1 MNTFSEKLKALVAA
15 LVFSIVSFHSI
26 HSQLVINELLIRQSN
41 VYLSY
46 YGNFDPMIEILNTGG
61 SNLNIG
67 TFYLSDDP
75 LNLQKWQFPNMP
87 FAGNGRG
94 LVYLSGRNMTVPQW
108 HTNFKLNQTE
118 TLYLSNS
125 LGVVDSILPFTHHLN
140 VSYSRFP
147 DASNTFQFTTS
158 TMGWPN
164 VSGVTAIPNPPLN
177 ITPMGVVPPGTTINF
192 ANIDQSTRFTS
203 DGYEV
208 TQTSPILVGGIT
220 LPDPYS
226 FDNRFSAV
234 PANPGLQF
242 PLFDYSESRANNRG
256 YAPPFGLVHK
266 INVVRVKPFTSNNLP
281 TEERVYTYF
290 PETPVYNL
298 PIISIVTDNEGFF
311 EDEEGIYVW
320 GDTTDI
326 GNYNQTGADFERI
339 CTLQFFDVNGSF
351 IKEKK
356 MGGRIHGNGSRHS
369 PQKSLRF
376 YNRSSIDNADF
387 ILPNGVK
394 TDVILLR
401 SGGHR
406 PDCIG
411 RDYLG
416 CKLVEEMEM
425 DHADP
430 YLHAVYINGEFWGLY
445 DLRARIDADFIGER
459 YDLEEDFVGMIDQSY
474 ELSEG
479 YLMNPNEYEQLTE
492 FAVDNP
498 MTADNFNYL
507 AERIDVPLFTDM
519 FCTQVYI
526 GNHDFPINNVGA
538 WKFNTWGAS
547 SKWKHYI
554 FDLDGTF
561 GGSCDSED
569 ENDETLDYYL
579 NTNTLSMVRST
590 RLLRNFLENSE
601 YENYFIN
608 HMADLLNSQF
618 KPGVAGPKFNT
629 YRNRISNIKPYHLDR
644 YRYPSNLPTLAERIV
659 TDPDITAWED
669 HLNGYDNY
677 FQVRPRYVRDEF
689 LDIFNLNDSI
699 KFVVN
704 VNDEVMGK
712 VQLNSLYI
720 SNLLIGANTLNVYP
734 WTGIYFSNVPVELTA
749 ASKYGFK
756 FDSWS
761 MSTSTSPVLSYSSAT
776 DNNITANFSA
786 DPNFLAPV
794 VNEVMTSNSNVL
806 QDDFGQHEDWIE
818 IYNPNPYPITLEGYY
833 LTDDLAIPNKFMVS
847 SKSES
852 IVPANG
858 YRIFYASNVRQ
869 RGADHTNF
877 KISAG
882 ETVTLSAPNGTV
894 LSSVT
899 VPSWLVPNT
908 SYGCSPNGSN
918 TAWGMFSSSTPGAE
932 NPSGVADL
940 EEDTR
945 NLFKIYPN
953 PTDEGMISFTAVGDY
968 TVYDVQGRM
977 LGVYYNVKKLNIEG
991 LQSGVYLV
999 VNEFGRSERLVKL

>member
-1 MNTFSEKLKALVAA
+1 MKTFSEKLKALAAA

-26 HSQLVINELLIRQSN
+26 HSQLVINELLIRQNN

-46 YGNFDPMIEILNTGG
+46 FGNFDPMIEILNTSG

-87 FAGNGRG
+87 FVGNGRG
-94 LVYLSGRNMTVPQW
+94 LVYLSGRNMSVAQW
-108 HTNFKLNQTE
+108 HTNFKLNETE
-118 TLYLSNS
+118 TLYLSTAA
-125 LGVVDSILPFTHHLN
+125 GVVDSILPFTRHLN
-140 VSYSRFP
+140 VSLSRYP
-147 DASNTFQFTTS
+147 DGANSFQYTAP

-164 VSGVTAIPNPPLN
+164 VSGVTSIPLPPLN
-177 ITPMGVVPPGTTINF
+177 LTPMGVLAPGSNVQF
-192 ANIDQSTRFTS
+192 AQVSAEMRYTS

-208 TQTSPILVGGIT
+208 NASSPLLGSSIV
-220 LPDPYS
+220 LPDPNS
-226 FDNRFSAV
+226 FVNRFSAV
-234 PANPGLQF
+234 PSNPGLQF
-242 PLFDYSESRANNRG
+242 PLFDYTESRANNRG
-256 YAPPFGLVHK
+256 YAPPFGSVNK
-266 INVVRVKPFTSNNLP
+266 INVIRVKPFISNNLP
-281 TEERVYTYF
+281 TEEKVYTYF
-290 PETPVYNL
+290 PETPSYNL
-298 PIISIVTDNEGFF
+298 PILSIVTDNASFF
-311 EDEEGIYVW
+311 EYENGIYVW
-320 GDTTDI
+320 GDTTDM
-326 GNYNQTGADFERI
+326 GNYNQTGIDFERT
-339 CTLQFFDVNGSF
+339 CTLQFFDVNGTF

-376 YNRSSIDNADF
+376 YNRSGLDNTDF
-387 ILPNGVK
+387 FLPNGVK

-416 CKLVEEMEM
+416 CKLVDEMEM

-445 DLRARIDADFIGER
+445 DLRARIDADFVGER
-459 YDLEEDFVGMIDQSY
+459 YDIEKDFVGMIDDTYQV
-474 ELSEG
+474 SEG
-479 YLMNPNEYEQLTE
+479 YVMNPNEYEQLTQ
-492 FAVDNP
+492 FAVNNT
-498 MTADNFNYL
+498 MNTDNFNYL
-507 AERIDVPLFTDM
+507 SERIDVPLFTDM
-519 FCTQVYI
+519 FCSEVYI
-526 GNHDFPINNVGA
+526 GNHDFPTNNVGA

-547 SKWKHYI
+547 SKWRHYI

-561 GGSCDSED
+561 GGSCDSEQED
-569 ENDETLDYYL
+569 DETLDYYL
-579 NTNTLSMVRST
+579 HTNTLSMVTAT
-590 RLLRNFLENSE
+590 RLLRNFLENSD

-608 HMADLLNSQF
+608 HMADLLNTQF
-618 KPGVAGPKFNT
+618 RPGVVLPKFNT
-629 YRNRISNIKPYHLDR
+629 YRNRISNIQPHHLNR
-644 YRYPSNLPTLAERIV
+644 YRYPSNIPTLAERIV
-659 TDPDITAWED
+659 ADPDITAWEN
-669 HLNGYDNY
+669 HLDGYNNY

-689 LDIFNLNDSI
+689 LNEFNISDSV

-704 VNDEVMGK
+704 VNDESMGK

-720 SNLLIGANTLNVYP
+720 SNLLVGANTLNVYP

-756 FDSWS
+756 FDGWS
-761 MSTSTSPVLSYSSAT
+761 MSASTSPTLSFSSAT
-776 DNNITANFSA
+776 DKNITANFSI

-794 VNEVMTSNSNVL
+794 VNEVMASNTNVL

-833 LTDDLAIPNKFMVS
+833 LTDDAALPNKFVIS
-847 SKSES
+847 SRTES

-858 YRIFYASNVRQ
+858 YRIFFASNVTQ
-869 RGADHTNF
+869 RGGDHTNF
-877 KISAG
+877 KISVG
-882 ETVTLSAPNGTV
+882 ETVALRAPNGTL
-894 LSSVT
+894 LSSVS
-899 VPSWLVPNT
+899 VPGWLVPNS

-918 TAWGMFSSSTPGAE
+918 SSWGMFSSSTPGAE
-932 NPSGVADL
+932 NTAGVADI
-940 EEDTR
+940 EEDASHM
-945 NLFKIYPN
+945 FKLYPN

-968 TVYDVQGRM
+968 TVYDVQGRV
-977 LGVYYNVKKLNIEG
+977 LGVFYNVKRLNIEDYDA
-991 LQSGVYLV
+991 GVYLV

>member
-1 MNTFSEKLKALVAA
+1 MPNFNNRLKVFLAAIIFASFSVVNVQA
-15 LVFSIVSFHSI
+15 
-26 HSQLVINELLIRQSN
+26 QLRINELLIRQSN
-41 VYLSY
+41 VYLSC

-61 SNLNIG
+61 ANINIG

-75 LNLQKWQFPNMP
+75 LNLQKWQFPNIP
-87 FAGNGRG
+87 FSGNGRG
-94 LVYLSGRNMTVPQW
+94 LVYLSGRNMIVPQW

-118 TLYLSNS
+118 TLYLSNATE
-125 LGVVDSILPFTHHLN
+125 VIDSILPFSHYLD
-140 VSYSRFP
+140 VSYSRVP
-147 DASNTFQFTTS
+147 DASNNFQYTPP

-164 VSGVTAIPNPPLN
+164 VAGVSSIPTAPLN
-177 ITPMGVVPPGTTINF
+177 LTPMGVLAPGSSVQF
-192 ANIDQSTRFTS
+192 AQVNSGTRYTS

-208 TQTSPILVGGIT
+208 TETDPLLTSTVV
-220 LPDPYS
+220 LPNPQS
-226 FDNRFSAV
+226 FPNRFSEV
-234 PANPGLQF
+234 EANPGMQF
-242 PLFDYSESRANNRG
+242 PLFDYTESRANNRG

-266 INVVRVKPFTSNNLP
+266 INVLRVKPFAPNNLP

-290 PETPVYNL
+290 PETPFYNL

-311 EDEEGIYVW
+311 EDENGIYVW

-326 GNYNQTGADFERI
+326 GNYNQTGAEFERI
-339 CTLQFFDVNGSF
+339 CTLQFFDVNGTF

-369 PQKSLRF
+369 PHKSLRF
-376 YNRSSIDNADF
+376 YNRAGLDNADF
-387 ILPNGVK
+387 FLPNGVK

-416 CKLVEEMEM
+416 CKIVDEMEM

-445 DLRARIDADFIGER
+445 DLRARIDADFVGER
-459 YDLEEDFVGMIDQSY
+459 YDIDGDYVGMIDDTYQV
-474 ELSEG
+474 SEG
-479 YLMNPNEYEQLTE
+479 FVMNPNEYEELTQ
-492 FAVDNP
+492 FAVSNT
-498 MTADNFNYL
+498 MNTDNFNYL
-507 AERIDVPLFTDM
+507 AERIDIPLFTDM
-519 FCTQVYI
+519 FCSEVYI
-526 GNHDFPINNVGA
+526 GNHDFPTNNVGA

-547 SKWKHYI
+547 SKWRHYI

-561 GGSCDSED
+561 GGSCDSEQED
-569 ENDETLDYYL
+569 DATLEYYL
-579 NTNTLSMVRST
+579 HTNTLSMVTAT

-618 KPGVAGPKFNT
+618 KPNVIMSKFNQ
-629 YRNRISNIKPYHLDR
+629 YRNSILNIQLSHLNR
-644 YRYPSNLPTLAERIV
+644 YRYPSNIPTLAERIDA
-659 TDPDITAWED
+659 DPDMTAWEN
-669 HLNGYDNY
+669 HLDGYSNY
-677 FQVRPRYVRDEF
+677 FQVRPRYVRDE
-689 LDIFNLNDSI
+689 LLNEFNINDSI

-704 VNDEVMGK
+704 VNDESMGK

-734 WTGIYFSNVPVELTA
+734 WTGVYFSNVPVELTA

-786 DPNFLAPV
+786 DPNFMAPV
-794 VNEVMTSNSNVL
+794 VNEVMASNTNVL

-833 LTDDLAIPNKFMVS
+833 LTDDLTIPNKFMIS

-852 IVPANG
+852 IVPAYG
-858 YRIFYASNVRQ
+858 YRIFYASNVIQ

-877 KISAG
+877 KISIG
-882 ETVTLSAPNGTV
+882 ETIVLSAPNGTV

-899 VPSWLVPNT
+899 IPTWLVPNT

-918 TAWGMFSSSTPGAE
+918 TTWGMFSSSTPGAE

-940 EEDTR
+940 EEDTAHQ
-945 NLFKIYPN
+945 FKLYPN

-968 TVYDVQGRM
+968 TVYDSQGRM
-977 LGVYYNVKKLNIEG
+977 LGVYNNIKKLNIEG

-999 VNEFGRSERLVKL
+999 VNEFGRSERLIKL